1 MALAESWQLRA
12 GSVEY
17 RPVGGGGHHWV
28 LTGTD
33 GPRHFVTVDDLD
45 DKDWLG
51 DTRQAV
57 FEALR
62 RALGTAAAL
71 RHRPG
76 MVNCCAVLTA
86 GMPFRSSPS
95 WPAARTRSALT
106 RMSGSAGRHWR

>member
-62 RALGTAAAL
+62 RALGTAAAAHRPVL
-71 RHRPG
+71 HRPG
-76 MVNCCAVLTA
+76 AQL
-86 GMPFRSSPS
+86 
-95 WPAARTRSALT
+95 PALR
-106 RMSGSAGRHWR
+106 